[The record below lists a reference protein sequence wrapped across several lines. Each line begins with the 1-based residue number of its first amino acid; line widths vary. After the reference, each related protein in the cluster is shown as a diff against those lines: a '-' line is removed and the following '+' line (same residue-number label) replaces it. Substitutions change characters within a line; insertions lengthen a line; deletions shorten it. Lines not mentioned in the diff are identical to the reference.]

1 MRSFVCLLLSFDL
14 VSYNKHGAIFVKL
27 PYGNTL
33 GVKPGEFEFVKA
45 PEPLLKQW
53 KKLEKKEYEK
63 IGKRILK
70 ALEIRKMTQRELA
83 EKTGI
88 TEATIS
94 RYAQSKRVPKGPEII
109 KIANS
114 LNCTTDFILGVASLV
129 FPGWESYRKH
139 SLDFFRCLD
148 YYFAQYFLLICCAS
162 SDPP

>member
-1 MRSFVCLLLSFDL
+1 MSEVIIKTTKEIKGMFSITLPPGEYEAG
-14 VSYNKHGAIFVKL
+14 YNKHGAIFVKL

-53 KKLEKKEYEK
+53 KELEKKEYEK
-63 IGKRILK
+63 IGKRILE
-70 ALEIRKMTQRELA
+70 ALEIRKMTQRQLA

-94 RYAQSKRVPKGPEII
+94 RYAQSKRVPKGPEIV

-114 LNCTTDFILGVASLV
+114 LNCTTDFILGASD
-129 FPGWESYRKH
+129 EIER
-139 SLDFFRCLD
+139 
-148 YYFAQYFLLICCAS
+148 
-162 SDPP
+162 